1 MDYGLLRSEAVNLFI
16 LVWSYLKSRPL
27 TTALNILLL
36 SLGVALITV
45 LIIFTKQLEERIAAN
60 SKGIDLVVGAKG
72 SPLQLILC
80 SVFHVDFPTGNINL
94 KEAERITKHP
104 MIKKAIPM
112 ALGDSYKGVRIV
124 GTRKDYAEIY
134 KAQLSEGVW
143 WDKDME
149 VTVGTTAARQLG
161 LNVGSEFVSAHGLS
175 GPGHDH
181 ETHPY
186 KVVGI
191 MKATGS
197 VLDNLLVTNVESV
210 WIAHDLKAS
219 DTVSTY
225 PSVLIPDYPAGDS
238 SREVTSLLIQYRN
251 PIAIIQLPRFI
262 NSQSNLQAAAPAFET
277 ARLFSILGIGA
288 DVLRAFAV
296 VLILISGLSIFIVL
310 YNSMK
315 ERRYDLAIM
324 RSMGLGRP
332 KLFGA
337 VILEGTWLTAL
348 GSVFGLLLGHA
359 VLWAFIWAVPVGA
372 TTGMT
377 ASLVYSEEY
386 LILIGSV
393 MLGAICA
400 LIPAIE
406 AYRTDIH
413 EVLAGR

>member
-1 MDYGLLRSEAVNLFI
+1 MNLFI

-27 TTALNILLL
+27 TTSLNILLL

-45 LIIFTKQLEERIAAN
+45 LILFTKQLEERIAAN
-60 SKGIDLVVGAKG
+60 AKGIDLVVGAKG

-94 KEAERITKHP
+94 REAERIARHS
-104 MIKKAIPM
+104 MVKKAIPM
-112 ALGDSYKGVRIV
+112 ALGDSYQGVRIV
-124 GTRKDYAEIY
+124 GTRKDYAELY
-134 KAQLSEGVW
+134 KAGLSEGAW
-143 WDKDME
+143 WSKDME
-149 VTVGTTAARQLG
+149 VTVGATAANQLG
-161 LNVGSEFVSAHGLS
+161 LRVGAGFVSAHGLS

-186 KVVGI
+186 HVVGI
-191 MKATGS
+191 LKATGS
-197 VLDNLLVTNVESV
+197 VLDNLILTNVQSI
-210 WIAHDLKAS
+210 WLAHDLEGH

-225 PSVLIPDYPAGDS
+225 PSVLLPEYPAGDS
-238 SREVTSLLIQYRN
+238 TREVTSLLIQYRN
-251 PIAIIQLPRFI
+251 PLAMIQLPRFI
-262 NSQSNLQAAAPAFET
+262 NTQTNLQAAAPAFET
-277 ARLFSILGIGA
+277 ARLFSILGVGA
-288 DVLRAFAV
+288 DVLRGFAI

-324 RSMGLGRP
+324 RSMGSGRT
-332 KLFGA
+332 KLFFA
-337 VILEGTWLTAL
+337 VMLEGTWLTAL
-348 GSVFGLLLGHA
+348 GSIFGLLLGHL
-359 VLWAFIWAVPVGA
+359 VLWAFIWAVPAGA
-372 TTGMT
+372 TTGMS
-377 ASLVYSEEY
+377 AAIVYSEEY

-393 MLGAICA
+393 MLGALCA

>member
-1 MDYGLLRSEAVNLFI
+1 M
-16 LVWSYLKSRPL
+16 KSRPL

-36 SLGVALITV
+36 SLGVALITI
-45 LIIFTKQLEERIAAN
+45 LILFTKQLEERIAAN
-60 SKGIDLVVGAKG
+60 AKGIDLVVGAKG

-94 KEAERITKHP
+94 REAERIARHP
-104 MIKKAIPM
+104 MVKKAIPM
-112 ALGDSYKGVRIV
+112 ALGDSYKGIRIV
-124 GTRKDYAEIY
+124 GTRKDYTEIY
-134 KAQLSEGVW
+134 KAELAQGDW
-143 WDKDME
+143 WSRDME
-149 VTVGTTAARQLG
+149 VTVGASAAKQLG
-161 LNVGSEFVSAHGLS
+161 LQVGSEFVSAHGLS

-191 MKATGS
+191 LKTTGS
-197 VLDNLLVTNVESV
+197 VLDNLVLTNVQSI
-210 WIAHDLKAS
+210 WLAHDLEPS

-251 PIAIIQLPRFI
+251 PIAIIQLPRFV

-277 ARLFSILGIGA
+277 ARLFSILGVGA
-288 DVLRAFAV
+288 DVMRGFAV

-324 RSMGLGRP
+324 RSMGSGRT
-332 KLFGA
+332 KLFFA
-337 VILEGTWLTAL
+337 VILEGTYLTAL
-348 GSVFGLLLGHA
+348 GSFFGLLLGHV
-359 VLWAFIWAVPVGA
+359 VLWAFIQAVPAGA

-377 ASLVYSEEY
+377 AALIYSEEY

-393 MLGAICA
+393 ILGTICA
-400 LIPAIE
+400 LIPAVE